1 MVLCLLAADSA
12 PLVEQPFHFP
22 DERLRSVQPAASALG
37 EVGYGELM
45 DSSSSTDQAAIVDRL
60 LEIPEIWE
68 MISEQSLATPVPLGF
83 EQGPD
88 ASASFI
94 NMDVNQNFGTYAQDF
109 SHYNDLQF
117 NMLVNENHT
126 PQSEAPDGLSG
137 GVVQVKTE
145 EEQ

>member
-1 MVLCLLAADSA
+1 MSLAADSA
-12 PLVEQPFHFP
+12 PPVEQPFHFP
-22 DERLRSVQPAASALG
+22 DERLCSAQPAASALG

-45 DSSSSTDQAAIVDRL
+45 DSNSSADEAAIVNHL
-60 LEIPEIWE
+60 LEIPGIWE
-68 MISEQSLATPVPLGF
+68 MISEQSLVTPVPLGF
-83 EQGPD
+83 EQAPD
-88 ASASFI
+88 ASASFV
-94 NMDVNQNFGTYAQDF
+94 NMDVNQNVGAYAQDF

-117 NMLVNENHT
+117 NMLVSENQT